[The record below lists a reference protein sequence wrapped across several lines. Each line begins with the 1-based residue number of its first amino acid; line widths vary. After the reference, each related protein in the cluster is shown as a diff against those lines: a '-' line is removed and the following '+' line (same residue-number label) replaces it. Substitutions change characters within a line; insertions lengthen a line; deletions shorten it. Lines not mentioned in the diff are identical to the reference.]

1 MYSWLQRLAS
11 LRHRFSYRLSE
22 RVRRRGGAH
31 VETPAHTLPALPGEQ
46 GERIAALRARYHVN
60 FETHL
65 NAATSVRNYE
75 YLDLLDRGFVSAGVA
90 PPCAGALCDV
100 GCANFWYA
108 RALYAFFRPTSL
120 TGIELEG
127 YRRYRDG
134 HSRIDYAAGYIAE
147 LPCARFEI
155 ADYLRVDE
163 RADVITAWFP
173 FVTATAILAWRL
185 PLSLLRPQ
193 ALFLKVAE
201 NLETDGLF
209 VMVNHGPDEARTAA
223 ALCSAAGLVRVFA
236 GAVGGALSAYR
247 ALPPMLSIW
256 RPHRPETDD
265 KYSYS

>member
-31 VETPAHTLPALPGEQ
+31 VETPAHTLPAMPGEQ
-46 GERIAALRARYHVN
+46 GERIAALRARYQVN
-60 FETHL
+60 FEAHL
-65 NAATSVRNYE
+65 NVATSIRNYE
-75 YLDLLDRGFVSAGVA
+75 YLDLLDRGFARAALA
-90 PPCAGALCDV
+90 PPGARVLCDV

-108 RALYAFFRPTSL
+108 RALYAFFKPSSL
-120 TGIELEG
+120 AGIELEG

-147 LPCARFEI
+147 LPCARFEV

-163 RADVITAWFP
+163 PADVVTAWFP

-193 ALFLKVAE
+193 ALFLKVAA
-201 NLETDGLF
+201 NLAAGGLF
-209 VMVNHGPDEARTAA
+209 IMVNHGPEEARTAES
-223 ALCSAAGLVRVFA
+223 LCIAAGMERVFGEA
-236 GAVGGALSAYR
+236 IGGALSAYR
-247 ALPPMLSIW
+247 ALPPVLSIW
-256 RPHRPETDD
+256 RSPRP
-265 KYSYS
+265 